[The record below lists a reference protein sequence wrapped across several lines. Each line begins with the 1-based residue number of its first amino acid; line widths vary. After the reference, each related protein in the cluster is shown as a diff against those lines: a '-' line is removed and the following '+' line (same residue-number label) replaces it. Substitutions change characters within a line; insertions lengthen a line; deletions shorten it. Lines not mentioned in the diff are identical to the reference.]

1 MVKPGEQLERRRAGR
16 LEGHVVTVI
25 VFLIGVGIVWIVGTL
40 ADVKQSVAILQAQVA
55 AGVSSLTARQI
66 DFEMRVNDKLADHEA
81 RIRFMERRK

>member
-40 ADVKQSVAILQAQVA
+40 ADVKQSVAILQAQIA

-66 DFEMRVNDKLADHEA
+66 DFETRVNDKLTDHEA